1 MTLTYED
8 IARTMEQFAP
18 FAPFPRPKRREL
30 HCAADVVEALRKVA
44 GEPEPTSQRLP
55 ARLQITGINLV
66 VVPDFQSGEWE
77 LREDGEAVM
86 CGRLRL

>member
-18 FAPFPRPKRREL
+18 FARPKLREL

-44 GEPEPTSQRLP
+44 GEPEPTPQGLP
-55 ARLQITGINLV
+55 ACLQGQITGINLV
-66 VVPDFQSGEWE
+66 VIPEFQSGEWE
-77 LREDGEAVM
+77 LREDGNVVM
-86 CGRLRL
+86 CGRLKL